1 MIKLKRLQRI
11 TQKSNKGSPPR
22 EIRVI
27 SLSAKLNLLSLMEK
41 ALKQLL
47 MVVTNLPGNSKDP
60 PKRVTSLKDRTRKQ
74 RASRKFTKRSSPPL
88 SKSKKLRK
96 PLEMP
101 PKRPLIWKK
110 TKRQYWRTRLR

>member
-1 MIKLKRLQRI
+1 MTKLRRLQRI

-22 EIRVI
+22 EIRAI
-27 SLSAKLNLLSLMEK
+27 SLSAKLNLLSLLEK

-47 MVVTNLPGNSKDP
+47 MAVTNLPGDSKDP
-60 PKRVTSLKDRTRKQ
+60 PKRVTSLREISQ
-74 RASRKFTKRSSPPL
+74 RMSRKFTRRSSLPL

-101 PKRPLIWKK
+101 PKQPLIWKK
-110 TKRQYWRTRLR
+110 TKRQYRRTRLR